1 MIRVAS
7 WEIEAG
13 GRTFKFKPLLVR
25 ERIRLADALAE
36 ERAKTAAADALLVG
50 MTKEGAAAHVAAERR
65 RAMGAQQLLLDC
77 YSTRGALRVLAESCG
92 GDDAIAFANSVEP
105 EIVTRT
111 ALEALGLDMDARSE
125 AAASGNG

>member
-7 WEIEAG
+7 WEVEAG
-13 GRTFKFKPLLVR
+13 GRSFKFNPLRVR

-36 ERAKTAAADALLVG
+36 ERAKAASADALLVG
-50 MTKEGAAAHVAAERR
+50 MGKEMAAAHVGAERR

-92 GDDAIAFANSVEP
+92 GEEAIAFANAAEP
-105 EIVTRT
+105 DIVTRT
-111 ALEALGLDMDARSE
+111 ALEALGLDMEARGE
-125 AAASGNG
+125 AASGNG